1 MAKRLISSCILFFI
15 VIFFCGC
22 GAPKKLISLVDIAEV
37 KMVKVGDIDI
47 AYKTFGHGEPLILI
61 MGYTGTM
68 DIWSPKVLNEFAKYY
83 QVIIFD
89 NRGMGLTSVGNKEFT
104 IDLFGNDTAGLL
116 DALNIKKANV
126 LGWSMGTEIA
136 LSLTIGRPDKVDK
149 LVLYA
154 ADCCFK
160 TSVQPSPDVIKSV
173 SSEDAGDKMAALRTL
188 FPEKW
193 LVENQDPRKYFPKIT
208 EVALKESIARQT
220 KAMND
225 WDGVCDRLPTITQPT
240 LLITGT
246 DDILTPPQNSLNM
259 VQKIPGA
266 WLVQI
271 EGGGHGMM
279 FQYPKKFTEAVLVF
293 LRD

>member
-1 MAKRLISSCILFFI
+1 
-15 VIFFCGC
+15 
-22 GAPKKLISLVDIAEV
+22 
-37 KMVKVGDIDI
+37 
-47 AYKTFGHGEPLILI
+47 
-61 MGYTGTM
+61 
-68 DIWSPKVLNEFAKYY
+68 
-83 QVIIFD
+83 
-89 NRGMGLTSVGNKEFT
+89 
-104 IDLFGNDTAGLL
+104 
-116 DALNIKKANV
+116 
-126 LGWSMGTEIA
+126 
-136 LSLTIGRPDKVDK
+136 
-149 LVLYA
+149 
-154 ADCCFK
+154 
-160 TSVQPSPDVIKSV
+160 
-173 SSEDAGDKMAALRTL
+173 MAALRTL